1 MVARYLGL
9 LFMFTILV
17 VCTGNICR
25 SPMAEGLLR
34 GALPRNLRER
44 VEVRSAGTY
53 AMHGNAATPEA
64 VTAAAHFGVD
74 IASHRARL
82 LNKEMIL
89 SADLILAMEH
99 HHLKTI
105 KSAFL
110 FQRTPVRLL
119 GSFGPQGSPEE
130 IDDPYGEPLEAY
142 LRAAKRILACLPGAI
157 QEITK
162 RVKP

>member
-1 MVARYLGL
+1 
-9 LFMFTILV
+9 MFTVLV

-34 GALPRNLRER
+34 AALSQNLRER

-64 VTAAAHFGVD
+64 VAAAAHFGVD
-74 IASHRARL
+74 IGSHRARL
-82 LNKEMIL
+82 LNKDMIL

-110 FQRTPVRLL
+110 FPRTPVRLL
-119 GSFGPQGSPEE
+119 GGFDPLEGPEE
-130 IDDPYGEPLEAY
+130 VDDPYGEPLEAY
-142 LRAAKRILACLPGAI
+142 MRAAKRILTCLPGAI
-157 QEITK
+157 EEITK

>member
-1 MVARYLGL
+1 
-9 LFMFTILV
+9 MFTILV

-64 VTAAAHFGVD
+64 VAAAAHFGVD